1 MWTIT
6 PQTERR
12 GKESVEVLCRKLCY
26 FPAKDKK
33 TGDERF
39 IRLKFLCLKVL
50 FKHKDENLIHKIT
63 YSCRNGFN
71 LFTYHWPNK
80 AQGKTTYHSLEVL
93 HKFLAERGT
102 IADEI
107 CLAFAERMAAN

>member
-12 GKESVEVLCRKLCY
+12 GKESVEVLCRKLCF

-50 FKHKDENLIHKIT
+50 FKHQLENVTHKIT
-63 YSCRNGFN
+63 YSCRNGKN

-80 AQGKTTYHSLEVL
+80 EKTTYHSLEVL
-93 HKFLAERGT
+93 NKALAVRGK

-107 CLAFAERMAAN
+107 CLAFVERMAAG